1 MLSAAPL
8 ASALNSSSE
17 KTRSRQRRS
26 LIPRRAARLFIL
38 ALALC
43 HRARL
48 DYIFTILEPL
58 KTPLNAL
65 SRDALDALTD
75 SLSDKEI
82 GELYG
87 LSRTAATH
95 HRKAAG
101 VLSYAE
107 KHGRRRYA
115 DNYARKPGAR
125 RAVSYRREIRE
136 DFFRQIDTPEK
147 AYWLGFLSAD
157 GWIVTEKGALRG
169 VGLALHERD
178 RDILEQYAQSVGFP
192 GPPTRTRSGSPLTQ
206 VKFTSPTMAA
216 DLVAHGVTPRK
227 SRTIAW
233 PKLQSHLL
241 RHYARGMFDGDGS
254 VGRRPN
260 GSLAAQLTTA
270 SEAFAYGFKLW
281 VDSALPRETSLGKD
295 RNTYVL
301 RWYAD
306 NALAFAGLLYEG
318 TTAERL
324 RLERKYRVFF
334 S

>member
-1 MLSAAPL
+1 M
-8 ASALNSSSE
+8 
-17 KTRSRQRRS
+17 
-26 LIPRRAARLFIL
+26 
-38 ALALC
+38 
-43 HRARL
+43 
-48 DYIFTILEPL
+48 
-58 KTPLNAL
+58 
-65 SRDALDALTD
+65 LTD

-95 HRKAAG
+95 HRKVAG
-101 VLSYAE
+101 VRSFAE

-115 DNYARKPGAR
+115 EHYARKPGAR

-136 DFFRQIDTPEK
+136 DFFRRIDTPEK

-157 GWIVTEKGALRG
+157 GWIVTEKGTLRG
-169 VGLALHERD
+169 VGFALHERD
-178 RDILEQYAQSVGFP
+178 QAILEQYAQSIRFP
-192 GPPTRTRSGSPLTQ
+192 GSPIRTRKGSPLMQ
-206 VKFTSPTMAA
+206 VKFTSPAMAA
-216 DLVAHGVTPRK
+216 DLVTHGVTPQK

-233 PKLQSHLL
+233 PELEAHLL
-241 RHYARGMFDGDGS
+241 RHYARGVFDGDGS

-260 GSLAAQLTTA
+260 GSLSAQLTTA
-270 SEAFAYGFKLW
+270 SEAFAHGFKSW
-281 VDSALPRETSLGKD
+281 VDLSLPRETSLGKD

-306 NALAFAGLLYEG
+306 NAVAFAGLLYEG